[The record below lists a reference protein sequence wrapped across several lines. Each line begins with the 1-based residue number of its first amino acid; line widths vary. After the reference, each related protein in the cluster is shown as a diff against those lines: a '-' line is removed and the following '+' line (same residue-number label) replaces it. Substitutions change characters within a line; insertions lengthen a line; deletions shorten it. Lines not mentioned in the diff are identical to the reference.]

1 MTSIMLRGGHVYTPV
16 DPFATA
22 MLIID
27 GTIRWIGSD
36 TGADVHRDA
45 ASTVI
50 DLAGAL
56 VTPAFVDA
64 HIHATATGLLGTGLD
79 LSHCHSSDDL
89 LALLRTDAPAHGVVW
104 GHGWDESA
112 WADGRL
118 PSRAQIDEV
127 LPGRVVYLARTD
139 VHSAMVSSALLN
151 LLPAAS
157 ADPVHTWPGFHPQGP
172 ISQHTH
178 AIARSVAFDRLGTT
192 QRVAAQQWTLGRATS
207 RGIASV
213 HEMAGPK
220 ISSAEDLKSLT
231 ALVAED
237 AFAPELVSYW
247 GALLEVDQARALGAQ
262 GCAGDLFID
271 GSIGS
276 HTAAIRTAYADAP
289 GDSGAAYLSIEEV
302 GQHVR
307 ACTLAGLQAGFHV
320 IGDHAIDI
328 AMAGFA
334 IAAEDVGDER
344 LRQVRHRLEHVEML
358 HPEHIDQ
365 MARWG
370 IVASM
375 QPAFDARWGGESGM
389 YASRLGR
396 PRSDTLNP
404 FAQLSQTGVCLAWGS
419 DAPVTPLDPWA
430 SVRAAAFPHVAE
442 HAISVRA
449 SFAAH
454 TRGGRRAAGQELHQP
469 GVLREDAPATLAIWA
484 PSDLVVQAPDS
495 RISAWSTDARSGTP
509 GLPDVAPG
517 AALPQCWLTMRDGE
531 VIFDTQALE
540 LSP

>member
-1 MTSIMLRGGHVYTPV
+1 
-16 DPFATA
+16 
-22 MLIID
+22 
-27 GTIRWIGSD
+27 
-36 TGADVHRDA
+36 
-45 ASTVI
+45 
-50 DLAGAL
+50 
-56 VTPAFVDA
+56 
-64 HIHATATGLLGTGLD
+64 
-79 LSHCHSSDDL
+79 
-89 LALLRTDAPAHGVVW
+89 
-104 GHGWDESA
+104 
-112 WADGRL
+112 
-118 PSRAQIDEV
+118 
-127 LPGRVVYLARTD
+127 
-139 VHSAMVSSALLN
+139 
-151 LLPAAS
+151 
-157 ADPVHTWPGFHPQGP
+157 
-172 ISQHTH
+172 
-178 AIARSVAFDRLGTT
+178 VAFDGLSTT

-207 RGIASV
+207 CGIASV

-220 ISSAEDLKSLT
+220 ISSAEDLKSLS
-231 ALVAED
+231 ALVAD
-237 AFAPELVSYW
+237 DPFAPELVSYW
-247 GALLEVDQARALGAQ
+247 GELLEVDQARALGAQ

-276 HTAAIRTAYADAP
+276 HTAAVRTAYADVP
-289 GDSGAAYLSIEEV
+289 GESGVAYISIEEV

-334 IAAEDVGDER
+334 MAAQDVGDER

-358 HPEHIDQ
+358 HPEHIVQ

-396 PRSDTLNP
+396 SRSHTLNP
-404 FAQLSQTGVCLAWGS
+404 FAQLSQAGVCLAWGS
-419 DAPVTPLDPWA
+419 DAPVTPLDPWG
-430 SVRAAAFPHVAE
+430 SVRAAAFPHVPE

-484 PSDLVVQAPDS
+484 PSALVVQAPDS

-509 GLPDVAPG
+509 GLPDVGPG
-517 AALPQCWLTMRDGE
+517 ADLPQCWLTMRDGE